1 MKFLRPPVSVLL
13 SIFLLDLFLHS
24 ASAASCST
32 SSVHHSHRR
41 TGLDPSNKEELL
53 KGSIHGRSL
62 LILGSSS
69 PRGGNMNMNGQHLC
83 PAGTG
88 TTDVTFTNL
97 PNILRTCPKTLS
109 QSFRGG
115 AMNKRRRWARLSRS
129 LQMRTRGM
137 KNFALWNG
145 LAYAIIHRSMVL
157 IGPIDFIEWSN
168 GIVFSLWCI
177 SSVSKRISNFMHQYF
192 LTPRKW
198 SVLRTGTNPLS
209 AFGGAFSHID
219 PGHMIANY
227 SVFTIIAPDTL
238 KMLGA
243 SKFSHLYLVCSLMS
257 SLASC
262 LWDKY
267 APRSMKSKAT
277 HGLGASGAI
286 SGIMAY
292 WCCESA
298 AAKGR
303 RHQWSSLI
311 ICGNEV
317 TPSIAL
323 LSHILTDM
331 AGLFRSKTFL
341 NAAEYI
347 TLEDEVTV
355 AGLLHSLFLREE
367 KSDREISEGIGY
379 DAHLGGSLGG
389 LLFYSFFNGLRRAE
403 QIRMSRRRKRR
414 RFGWW
419 W

>member
-1 MKFLRPPVSVLL
+1 
-13 SIFLLDLFLHS
+13 
-24 ASAASCST
+24 
-32 SSVHHSHRR
+32 
-41 TGLDPSNKEELL
+41 
-53 KGSIHGRSL
+53 
-62 LILGSSS
+62 
-69 PRGGNMNMNGQHLC
+69 
-83 PAGTG
+83 
-88 TTDVTFTNL
+88 
-97 PNILRTCPKTLS
+97 
-109 QSFRGG
+109 
-115 AMNKRRRWARLSRS
+115 MNKRGRGRARLPRS

-177 SSVSKRISNFMHQYF
+177 SSVSTRIFNFMHQYF

-209 AFGGAFSHID
+209 TFGGAFSHID
-219 PGHMIANY
+219 TGHMIANY
-227 SVFTIIAPDTL
+227 SAFTIIAPDTL

-267 APRSMKSKAT
+267 APRSISMKSKAT

-311 ICGNEV
+311 IFGNEV
-317 TPSIAL
+317 PPSIAL

-355 AGLLHSLFLREE
+355 AGLFRSLFLREG

-389 LLFYSFFNGLRRAE
+389 LLFYSFFNGLLVARRAL
-403 QIRMSRRRKRR
+403 QAISCGWMSKGRDTFSQLKGVVIIVIAVVIRVTADIVIRII
-414 RFGWW
+414 FGEV
-419 W
+419 

>member
-1 MKFLRPPVSVLL
+1 
-13 SIFLLDLFLHS
+13 
-24 ASAASCST
+24 
-32 SSVHHSHRR
+32 
-41 TGLDPSNKEELL
+41 
-53 KGSIHGRSL
+53 
-62 LILGSSS
+62 
-69 PRGGNMNMNGQHLC
+69 
-83 PAGTG
+83 
-88 TTDVTFTNL
+88 
-97 PNILRTCPKTLS
+97 
-109 QSFRGG
+109 
-115 AMNKRRRWARLSRS
+115 MNKRRRWSRLSRS

-177 SSVSKRISNFMHQYF
+177 SSVFADISSFMHQYF

-257 SLASC
+257 SLACC

-267 APRSMKSKAT
+267 APRSISMKSKAT

-298 AAKGR
+298 AAKGRGGR

-367 KSDREISEGIGY
+367 EKSDREISEGIGY